1 MAPPGY
7 FTLRSA
13 AWGAGDLQAWAAQVL
28 VGECFTP

>member
-1 MAPPGY
+1 MASPGY

-13 AWGAGDLQAWAAQVL
+13 AWGARDLQSRVAQVL